1 MIAYLC
7 EVKSRLRAQNQV
19 VDGLN
24 ERLVEMG
31 KEKAELEQRI
41 ENLVETNKD
50 EKETALAVET
60 SLREHCSRAN
70 AAYEIMEE

>member
-7 EVKSRLRAQNQV
+7 EVKSKLRAQNLV

-24 ERLVEMG
+24 ERLGEMG
-31 KEKAELEQRI
+31 KEKADLEQRI
-41 ENLVETNKD
+41 EMLVEKSKD

-70 AAYEIMEE
+70 AAYEIVEK